1 MDNKRY
7 GLIGGKLG
15 HSYSKIIH
23 EKIADYT
30 YELFPLDKEEFH
42 KFMEEKNFEA
52 INVTIPYKKDVI
64 PYLSYIDGVAK
75 EIGAVNTIVN
85 KDGELHGYN
94 TDYYGFLYTLKKNNI
109 EITGKKV
116 LVLGNGGAAQA
127 VIAAVNSLSPS
138 SLYIVKYKVEEGTIT
153 YEEAAENHSDADVI
167 INTSAKGMYPN
178 VDETPMDTSAY
189 KDLSPYKNL
198 SAVVDIIYNPAVT
211 RLLSYAEAQRAKAV
225 NGLEMLV
232 AQAVYACEFF
242 LDKKFDEDVIEKVY
256 QDVKALMEP

>member
-1 MDNKRY
+1 MENKRY

-23 EKIADYT
+23 EKIADYS
-30 YELFPLDKEEFH
+30 YDLIPLTPEEFTD
-42 KFMEEKNFEA
+42 FMERKDFAA
-52 INVTIPYKKDVI
+52 INVTIPYKKSVI
-64 PYLSYIDGVAK
+64 PYLYSIDGVATK
-75 EIGAVNTIVN
+75 IGAVNTIVN
-85 KDGELHGYN
+85 KEGKLYGYN

-127 VIAAVNSLSPS
+127 VIAAVNSLSPA

-153 YEEAAENHSDADVI
+153 YEEAAEKHSDADVI

-178 VDETPMDTSAY
+178 VDETPMDTSIY
-189 KDLSPYKNL
+189 KDLSPYTKL

-211 RLLSYAEAQRAKAV
+211 KLLSFAEAKNIKAV

-232 AQAVYACEFF
+232 AQAVYACEYF
-242 LDKKFDEDVIEKVY
+242 LDTKLDEDIIDKIYNEIK
-256 QDVKALMEP
+256 QK